1 MGAGSCSVTN
11 TSLEDASDSGEDGQK
26 FRHGIM
32 IIFLALPRWPK
43 FGYFTIFRNIL
54 DGIGKPKFEFWNKIG
69 QKISHFL
76 KSSGTKVNVPT

>member
-26 FRHGIM
+26 FLLWFM

-69 QKISHFL
+69 QEISHFF
-76 KSSGTKVNVPT
+76 